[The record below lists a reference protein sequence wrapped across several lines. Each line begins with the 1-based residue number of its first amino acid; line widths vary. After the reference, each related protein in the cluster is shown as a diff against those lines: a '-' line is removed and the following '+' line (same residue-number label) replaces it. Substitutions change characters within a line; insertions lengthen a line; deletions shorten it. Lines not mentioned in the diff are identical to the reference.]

1 MANCSVAAH
10 RRAVAPLCSSPPHCA
25 LCGRLLPTLFVIG
38 SLKTGTTS
46 LWSHLVDH
54 TEGVVLSGG
63 TTHKGAVS
71 RKEKDFFGDPDQWKL
86 GRRWYERIYPPCP
99 AKSSSRA
106 AAVAI
111 DATPAYHVFHAAP
124 ANMASFFGPANAA
137 RLRLV
142 WMLREPVGK
151 FWSYFWELKAYGG
164 EWDKVGFAEWVAPK
178 LAATRACL
186 AAAPASPLWPPSLPA
201 PPPHKSCAPHL
212 DHGLYHP
219 QLLRWLEFFDPSQLL
234 LVSFTGYTARPA
246 EVVRDV
252 LLHAGVGAPSPTAP
266 PRASRRRAP
275 TSATRARRGARC
287 RAAGTTSCSRC
298 TRRLSSGSTPS
309 SPHAPSP
316 SRRATTA
323 ARASSTRRRPP
334 TRRRRRAA
342 QRGAPPRR
350 AARRPAAARRA
361 SAAAGRGT
369 PARRVCGAAARGRL
383 PARAPAASRAFC
395 PGSCAVAS
403 AGPQYV

>member
-1 MANCSVAAH
+1 MANFSVAAH

-54 TEGVVLSGG
+54 TEGVVLSGS

-164 EWDKVGFAEWVAPK
+164 DWDKVGFAEWVAPK

-186 AAAPASPLWPPSLPA
+186 AAAPESPLWPPSLPA

-252 LLHAGVGAPSPTAP
+252 LLHAGVGAPLADRAAARVAP
-266 PRASRRRAP
+266 PRADQRNA
-275 TSATRARRGARC
+275 
-287 RAAGTTSCSRC
+287 
-298 TRRLSSGSTPS
+298 
-309 SPHAPSP
+309 
-316 SRRATTA
+316 RATGRALPRRWHDQLLALYSPFVERLYAVIA
-323 ARASSTRRRPP
+323 ARAIAVTPCDHRGTRFLDTPP
-334 TRRRRRAA
+334 PANA
-342 QRGAPPRR
+342 SA
-350 AARRPAAARRA
+350 AARGAARRA
-361 SAAAGRGT
+361 AAPGGAAAGGGKAGKRGGRQRHGGST
-369 PARRVCGAAARGRL
+369 VVRRGR
-383 PARAPAASRAFC
+383 ARPAASESSGALARFL
-395 PGSCAVAS
+395 PGFLR
-403 AGPQYV
+403 GR

>member
-164 EWDKVGFAEWVAPK
+164 EWDKVGFADWVAPK

-186 AAAPASPLWPPSLPA
+186 AAAPASPLWPPSPPA
-201 PPPHKSCAPHL
+201 PTPHKSCAPHL

-252 LLHAGVGAPSPTAP
+252 LLHAGVGAPLADRAARVAP
-266 PRASRRRAP
+266 PRADQRNARDGRAAAP
-275 TSATRARRGARC
+275 LARPAARAVLAVC
-287 RAAGTTSCSRC
+287 RAAL
-298 TRRLSSGSTPS
+298 RRHRRQRHRR
-309 SPHAPSP
+309 HAVRPP
-316 SRRATTA
+316 WHALPRHAA
-323 ARASSTRRRPP
+323 AR
-334 TRRRRRAA
+334 
-342 QRGAPPRR
+342 QRVGGGARG
-350 AARRPAAARRA
+350 AARRRGGRRGGRRRQGGKRGGRPRH
-361 SAAAGRGT
+361 AGDGLR
-369 PARRVCGAAARGRL
+369 RGRAR
-383 PARAPAASRAFC
+383 PASE
-395 PGSCAVAS
+395 S
-403 AGPQYV
+403 AGGLARFLPGFLRGR

>member
-1 MANCSVAAH
+1 MCGACLADRDALTNRPGRRPSARDPCTRVIERDVANPDGKLQRRAH

-63 TTHKGAVS
+63 LTHKGAVS

-151 FWSYFWELKAYGG
+151 FWSYF
-164 EWDKVGFAEWVAPK
+164 
-178 LAATRACL
+178 
-186 AAAPASPLWPPSLPA
+186 
-201 PPPHKSCAPHL
+201 
-212 DHGLYHP
+212 
-219 QLLRWLEFFDPSQLL
+219 
-234 LVSFTGYTARPA
+234 
-246 EVVRDV
+246 
-252 LLHAGVGAPSPTAP
+252 
-266 PRASRRRAP
+266 
-275 TSATRARRGARC
+275 
-287 RAAGTTSCSRC
+287 
-298 TRRLSSGSTPS
+298 GS
-309 SPHAPSP
+309 
-316 SRRATTA
+316 
-323 ARASSTRRRPP
+323 
-334 TRRRRRAA
+334 
-342 QRGAPPRR
+342 
-350 AARRPAAARRA
+350 
-361 SAAAGRGT
+361 
-369 PARRVCGAAARGRL
+369 
-383 PARAPAASRAFC
+383 
-395 PGSCAVAS
+395 
-403 AGPQYV
+403 

>member
-124 ANMASFFGPANAA
+124 ANMASFFGPANAPE
-137 RLRLV
+137 LRN
-142 WMLREPVGK
+142 P
-151 FWSYFWELKAYGG
+151 
-164 EWDKVGFAEWVAPK
+164 
-178 LAATRACL
+178 
-186 AAAPASPLWPPSLPA
+186 
-201 PPPHKSCAPHL
+201 
-212 DHGLYHP
+212 
-219 QLLRWLEFFDPSQLL
+219 
-234 LVSFTGYTARPA
+234 
-246 EVVRDV
+246 
-252 LLHAGVGAPSPTAP
+252 
-266 PRASRRRAP
+266 
-275 TSATRARRGARC
+275 
-287 RAAGTTSCSRC
+287 
-298 TRRLSSGSTPS
+298 
-309 SPHAPSP
+309 
-316 SRRATTA
+316 
-323 ARASSTRRRPP
+323 
-334 TRRRRRAA
+334 
-342 QRGAPPRR
+342 
-350 AARRPAAARRA
+350 
-361 SAAAGRGT
+361 
-369 PARRVCGAAARGRL
+369 
-383 PARAPAASRAFC
+383 
-395 PGSCAVAS
+395 
-403 AGPQYV
+403 